1 LQFTLFINFGIWD
14 RKILEEVEFNYL
26 LDSCLWSTYKDT
38 RHDTDTRTRLIRGVF
53 VLNSLMQFGGWHLI

>member
-26 LDSCLWSTYKDT
+26 LDSCLWSSNKDT
-38 RHDTDTRTRLIRGVF
+38 RHGHQTRYRYQDTPNPRSVRT
-53 VLNSLMQFGGWHLI
+53 